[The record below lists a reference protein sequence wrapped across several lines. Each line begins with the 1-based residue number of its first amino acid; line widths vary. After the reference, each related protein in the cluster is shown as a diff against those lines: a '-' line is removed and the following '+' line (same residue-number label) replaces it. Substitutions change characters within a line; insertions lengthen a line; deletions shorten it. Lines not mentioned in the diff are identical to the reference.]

1 MFEGQIILKLKIH
14 LILKISLFILVLFV
28 KSEIRAQS
36 DETKFFQF
44 NGTLNLT
51 SDFYSVNGIQAR
63 QPSNQQRLILRANL
77 NFIEQIDIPIEV
89 SLSNSDSRLL
99 QPFNQFGLSPKITDW
114 LTLHGG
120 YFYSNLSD
128 LTFGDIKILGGG
140 VELTPGN
147 FRFKAFYG
155 RSRASRQ
162 PDSLQAFGG
171 IYKQKMYAI
180 KVGYGNE
187 SIAYLDLNFTHTLDD
202 SSSITPISISQT
214 PTENFVGSVSFGLR
228 ILEVLML
235 NGEAAL
241 AAYSNDIRSENISDI
256 NFPKFLFTPKTSS
269 QFDGAVRFNIFIEPQ
284 TFWSLKMGTKWIGP
298 GFITNGFAQ
307 LHNDLFEFTIDPYLR
322 LFNSRL
328 NLRSSIGIRT
338 NNLRNN
344 KVSKTNRFLGML
356 SADYQITDDFGLN
369 FQYNNNQIKSTQY
382 ADSIKISNV
391 LNMISLSPRYVF
403 PGLGGNNFINLTYSY
418 QNSEDS
424 NPYYN
429 NKIQNKTN
437 SLNII
442 HTIIYPSSLNLTS
455 SVLYNKVSLSNMDL
469 TILSLNETIGYQ
481 FFDNKL
487 GAYLTL
493 GYSTIKVSD
502 TNGMLV
508 LGLRASYNLNQY
520 GTINIFLTNNSF
532 NSNDPV
538 SPAYKE
544 LQGNLQ
550 YLINF

>member
-1 MFEGQIILKLKIH
+1 MFEGQNILKLKIYQ
-14 LILKISLFILVLFV
+14 ILKISLSILALFI
-28 KSEIRAQS
+28 KNEILAQS

-89 SLSNSDSRLL
+89 SLSNSDSRFL
-99 QPFNQFGLSPKITDW
+99 QPFNQFGLSPRITNW
-114 LTLHGG
+114 LTLYGG

-128 LTFGDIKILGGG
+128 LTFGDVKIFGGG
-140 VELTPGN
+140 IELTPGN

-155 RSRASRQ
+155 RSKVSKE
-162 PDSLQAFGG
+162 PDSSQFFGG
-171 IYKQKMYAI
+171 IYQQMMYAFKI
-180 KVGYGNE
+180 GYGNE
-187 SIAYLDLNFTHTLDD
+187 SVAYLDLNFTHTIDD
-202 SSSITPISISQT
+202 SSSITPINISQT
-214 PTENFVGSVSFGLR
+214 PSENFVTSVSFGLR
-228 ILEVLML
+228 VIEAIML
-235 NGEAAL
+235 NGEVAVSAF
-241 AAYSNDIRSENISDI
+241 SNDIRNESISEI
-256 NFPKFLFTPKTSS
+256 NFPKIFFTPKVSS
-269 QFDGAVRFNIFIEPQ
+269 QFDGAAKFNITIDPL
-284 TFWSLKMGTKWIGP
+284 TFWSVRLGTKWIGP
-298 GFITNGFAQ
+298 GFITNGYTQ
-307 LHNDLFEFTIDPYLR
+307 LQNDLFEVTIDPSLR
-322 LFNSRL
+322 LLNSRL
-328 NLRSSIGIRT
+328 NIRSSIGIRS
-338 NNLRNN
+338 NNVRKN
-344 KVSKTNRFLGML
+344 KISNTNRFLGMI
-356 SADYQITDDFGLN
+356 STDYQITDNFGLN
-369 FQYNNNQIKSTQY
+369 FQYNNNQIKSAQY

-403 PGLGGNNFINLTYSY
+403 MGLGGNNFINLTYSY

-424 NPYYN
+424 NPYYK

-437 SLNII
+437 SFNII
-442 HTIIYPSSLNLTS
+442 HTIVYPSSLNLTS

-469 TILSLNETIGYQ
+469 RILSLNETIGYQ

-493 GYSTIKVSD
+493 GYSTIKLLD

-508 LGLRASYNLNQY
+508 FGLRASYNLNQY
-520 GTINIFLTNNSF
+520 GTINFFLTNNSY
-532 NSNDPV
+532 NSNDPD
-538 SPAYKE
+538 SPTYKE